1 MGIGAWY
8 FHRSTL
14 KNLALAGGVLL
25 LVAGHG
31 LAGEDVAVPLKP
43 FKFHQTTVVK
53 EEETLLIRGPYLAL
67 VGPTAMRFGNDEQT
81 FFRSPPPLPKPKKKD
96 DHGKKEDDKN
106 VSDAKP
112 LPEASPTPD
121 GDDVL
126 SASSAPI
133 STAPPPPRPPTP
145 AAEQMDAPGNAL
157 SNTFDDHS
165 SLSDAV
171 IYFNP
176 ANGQH
181 REMKNTT
188 IEATVPLDQPVPI
201 VPQPPSNATYESK

>member
-1 MGIGAWY
+1 MH
-8 FHRSTL
+8 FHHSIL
-14 KNLALAGGVLL
+14 KNLALSGGVLL

-31 LAGEDVAVPLKP
+31 MAGEDVVAPLKP

-53 EEETLLIRGPYLAL
+53 SLEEETVLIRGPYLAL
-67 VGPTAMRFGNDEQT
+67 VGPTGMRFGGDEQT

-96 DHGKKEDDKN
+96 DKDQKAGDNK
-106 VSDAKP
+106 DAEP
-112 LPEASPTPD
+112 LPQAEASPTPNA
-121 GDDVL
+121 DDVL
-126 SASSAPI
+126 SANSAPI
-133 STAPPPPRPPTP
+133 STAPPPPRPPAP
-145 AAEQMDAPGNAL
+145 ASDQSEMPADAL
-157 SNTFDDHS
+157 SNGAADQT

-176 ANGQH
+176 TNGQH
-181 REMKNTT
+181 RGMKNTT